1 MGHYWVFMGTKHIFK
16 NKNGKIPS
24 FKFWPSVSRFVSGDT
39 VSSSL
44 SRICEPAPAFY
55 SDFPGI
61 SIASSP
67 DGFPR
72 WLSVKEATCQC
83 RRHRRCGF
91 NPWVG
96 KIPWKRKWQPTPVFL
111 LGRVH
116 GQRSPAGCSLWGR
129 RELGV
134 TSRHTSPAACRGAVP
149 TSLSLRKVGPQAP
162 GRRTQW
168 I

>member
-1 MGHYWVFMGTKHIFK
+1 MWVQ
-16 NKNGKIPS
+16 
-24 FKFWPSVSRFVSGDT
+24 
-39 VSSSL
+39 SL
-44 SRICEPAPAFY
+44 GWEDP
-55 SDFPGI
+55 
-61 SIASSP
+61 
-67 DGFPR
+67 
-72 WLSVKEATCQC
+72 LEEEMAT
-83 RRHRRCGF
+83 
-91 NPWVG
+91 
-96 KIPWKRKWQPTPVFL
+96 QPVVL
-111 LGRVH
+111 LGRLH